1 MKKFLVL
8 LMVFALCVVL
18 ASCSG
23 NDNPPVDT
31 SNADTTATPDTDE
44 TPKVSSLP
52 EGIVPED
59 FYFFKQFEL
68 PSDFRQAA
76 VDHMRKQSSI
86 IWTPSKTFGYDHQF
100 GDWHFTLT
108 YEAGKTYTGLPY
120 ASWHSTVEEFQKT
133 VKNSRNKYDADA
145 VKASREGTKYG
156 VMEYFDVMGVQCNS
170 SIAHSFQQFSPK
182 YAVQSRSFMPGT
194 VWFIAETCG
203 NYEYPEVE
211 TNVAKTEDIFKMN
224 DLQTMY
230 KAMAQLQKGDFI
242 MTKDEAR
249 QLSHLRMIIDCKVT
263 MKGDEVNPNKSYVTT
278 IEQTDS
284 FDADRKDGVRTTWW
298 VDKKYTFA
306 QLATTYYIPLT
317 IEEYKT
323 GVSEIPY
330 IALNKEF
337 DEKALSE
344 GVLTGTISS
353 NYSIYNCYIDLY
365 DASGKL
371 VNRQRYKDFY
381 GTQTQADGAK
391 EPNIKPNKISLR
403 KYTYSLFNEDIKAGK
418 YTLIITAGILP
429 GEAQLC
435 RVTFDYKG

>member
-1 MKKFLVL
+1 MKKFLL
-8 LMVFALCVVL
+8 LFLVFALCVVL
-18 ASCSG
+18 AACGG
-23 NDNPPVDT
+23 NDTPVDT
-31 SNADTTATPDTDE
+31 STADTTAAPE
-44 TPKVSSLP
+44 TEEQPKVSSLP
-52 EGIVPED
+52 EGIVAED

-68 PSDFRQAA
+68 ASDFRQAA
-76 VDHMRKQSSI
+76 VDHMRKQATI
-86 IWTPSKTFGYDHQF
+86 VWTPTKTFGYNHQF
-100 GDWHFTLT
+100 GDWHFELT
-108 YEAGKTYTGLPY
+108 YQGGLTYTGLPY
-120 ASWHSTVEEFQKT
+120 AAWHTTIEEFQKT
-133 VKNSRNKYDADA
+133 VKNSRNKYDAEA
-145 VKASREGTKYG
+145 VKATRENTKDN
-156 VMEYFDVMGVQCNS
+156 VTEYFDVMGVQCNS
-170 SIAHSFQQFSPK
+170 SIAHCFQQFSPK

-194 VWFIAETCG
+194 VWFIAQTCG
-203 NYEYPEVE
+203 DYQYPEVDIK
-211 TNVAKTEDIFKMN
+211 VAKTEDIFKMN
-224 DLQTMY
+224 DINVMY
-230 KAMAQLQKGDFI
+230 NAMAQLQKGDFI

-249 QLSHLRMIIDCKVT
+249 TVSHLRMVVDFKVV
-263 MKGDEVNPNKSYVTT
+263 MKGDEVNPSKSYVTT

-284 FDADRKDGVRTTWW
+284 FDSTRKDGVRTTWW

-365 DASGKL
+365 DESGKL
-371 VNRQRYKDFY
+371 VSRQRYKDFY
-381 GTQTQADGAK
+381 GTQTQADGAT
-391 EPNIKPNKISLR
+391 EPVVKQNKISLR
-403 KYTYSLFNEDIKAGK
+403 KYSYNLFNNDIKAGK

-429 GEAQLC
+429 GEAQVC